1 MLGTLKMTNSIT
13 LIVIQNKTKYGKYCN
28 GYMKSKHERSNSM
41 KTVVIHV
48 EEMVTLQSVD
58 LSCLQYSP
66 WELGTATEITQNLKQ
81 YS

>member
-1 MLGTLKMTNSIT
+1 
-13 LIVIQNKTKYGKYCN
+13 
-28 GYMKSKHERSNSM
+28 MKSKHERSNSM

-48 EEMVTLQSVD
+48 EELFTLQSVD
-58 LSCLQYSP
+58 LSDLQYSP